1 MTFVINVCIACSVHA
16 YCAIHRT
23 SQAVQVTDNSESSI
37 IMITSKGEYVFRQG
51 DSEMFMRSVQETN
64 PSASAELVL

>member
-1 MTFVINVCIACSVHA
+1 MTLFCDQRLHYIVYNVM
-16 YCAIHRT
+16 HRI
-23 SQAVQVTDNSESSI
+23 SQAVQVTDNSDSSI

-51 DSEMFMRSVQETN
+51 DSEMFMRPVQETN